1 MHKYKLNGLE
11 ALKESKTWN
20 RYSEELKYEAIK
32 SVLSEKKSILE
43 VTNKFGISNHSV
55 LSQWISKY
63 NDGRKL
69 SI

>member
-1 MHKYKLNGLE
+1 M
-11 ALKESKTWN
+11 
-20 RYSEELKYEAIK
+20 K